1 MFQQIPKE
9 RETRSYCDVRI
20 LCLEEGVGTAKDL
33 RKILVPHV
41 QVQTQKKKKKKNN
54 AMIWL
59 HYMLLASILSDALPQ
74 SLWSY
79 QTRLPAD

>member
-41 QVQTQKKKKKKNN
+41 QVQTQKKKKKKKKRND
-54 AMIWL
+54 
-59 HYMLLASILSDALPQ
+59 LASLHALGFHP
-74 SLWSY
+74 L
-79 QTRLPAD
+79 

>member
-1 MFQQIPKE
+1 
-9 RETRSYCDVRI
+9 
-20 LCLEEGVGTAKDL
+20 
-33 RKILVPHV
+33 
-41 QVQTQKKKKKKNN
+41 
-54 AMIWL
+54 MIWL

>member
-41 QVQTQKKKKKKNN
+41 QVQTQKKKKKN